1 VAALKKALLILRDA
15 EGATAIEYGLIAALV
30 SIAAIIALM
39 SMGSSLEDLFNY
51 VTGILQSVVAS
62 ISGS

>member
-1 VAALKKALLILRDA
+1 MAALKKALPILRDA

-30 SIAAIIALM
+30 SIAFIIALV

-51 VTGILQSVVAS
+51 VNGILQSVVAS
-62 ISGS
+62 VSGS

>member
-30 SIAAIIALM
+30 SIAAIIALA

-51 VTGILQSVVAS
+51 VTGILQSVAAMV
-62 ISGS
+62 SGS

>member
-1 VAALKKALLILRDA
+1 MAALKKALLILRDA

-30 SIAAIIALM
+30 SIAFIIALI

-51 VTGILQSVVAS
+51 VNGILQSVVAS
-62 ISGS
+62 VSGS

>member
-1 VAALKKALLILRDA
+1 MAALKKALLILRDT

-30 SIAAIIALM
+30 SIAFIIALM

-51 VTGILQSVVAS
+51 VTGILQSVAAS
-62 ISGS
+62 VSGS

>member
-1 VAALKKALLILRDA
+1 MAALKKALLILRDT

-30 SIAAIIALM
+30 SIAFIIALM

-51 VTGILQSVVAS
+51 VNGILQSVVAS
-62 ISGS
+62 LSGS

>member
-1 VAALKKALLILRDA
+1 MAALKKALQILRDI

-30 SIAAIIALM
+30 SIAFIIALV

-51 VTGILQSVVAS
+51 VNGILQSAVAS
-62 ISGS
+62 VSGS

>member
-1 VAALKKALLILRDA
+1 VAALKKALLILRDT

-30 SIAAIIALM
+30 SIAAIIALA

-51 VTGILQSVVAS
+51 VTGILQSVAAMV
-62 ISGS
+62 SGS

>member
-1 VAALKKALLILRDA
+1 VVALKKALLILRDI

-30 SIAAIIALM
+30 SIAAIIALA

-51 VTGILQSVVAS
+51 VTGILQSVAAMV
-62 ISGS
+62 SGS

>member
-1 VAALKKALLILRDA
+1 MAALKKALLILRDA

-30 SIAAIIALM
+30 SIAFIIALM

-51 VTGILQSVVAS
+51 VNGILQSVVAS
-62 ISGS
+62 VSGS